1 MIAKLKGLV
10 EGQEDGAALVDVG
23 GVVYRA
29 LCSSRTLAA
38 LPAKG
43 QPMVLETEYLVIQE
57 VPTLVGF
64 GALAE
69 LEAFRLLV
77 TVNGVGPKAALAIL
91 SVHSPDVLFAAIAN
105 GDAKSIQAAKG
116 VGAKAAAR
124 IITDLRDKVGAF
136 AGLGGGVASAA
147 GAVGGAGAAGGAG
160 GTVEGV
166 AARDAVSALTNL
178 GYGQPE
184 AIRAVS
190 ATLQDDPSADV
201 SALIR
206 LALQRLSGS

>member
-10 EGQEDGAALVDVG
+10 EGQEEGAALIDVN
-23 GVVYRA
+23 GVVYRT
-29 LCSSRTLAA
+29 LSSAKTLAA
-38 LPAKG
+38 LPPKG
-43 QPMVLETEYLVIQE
+43 EAVVLETEYLVIQE

-69 LEAFRLLV
+69 LEAFRLLI

-91 SVHSPDVLFAAIAN
+91 SVHAPDMLFAAIAN
-105 GDAKSIQAAKG
+105 GDAKAIQAAKG

-124 IITDLRDKVGAF
+124 IITDLKDKVGAF
-136 AGLGGGVASAA
+136 AGVAT
-147 GAVGGAGAAGGAG
+147 
-160 GTVEGV
+160 GTVPAGIQPTMQGT
-166 AARDAVSALTNL
+166 AAADAVSALTNL

-184 AIRAVS
+184 AAKAV
-190 ATLQDDPSADV
+190 AGVLAADPEAEV

-206 LALQRLSGS
+206 LALKNLSGA

>member
-10 EGQEDGAALVDVG
+10 EGQEETAALIDVN

-29 LCSSRTLAA
+29 LCSSRTLGA
-38 LPAKG
+38 LPVKG
-43 QPMVLETEYLVIQE
+43 QATVLETEYLVIQE
-57 VPTLVGF
+57 VPTLIGF
-64 GALAE
+64 GSLSE

-91 SVHSPDVLFAAIAN
+91 SVHAPETLFAAIAN
-105 GDAKSIQAAKG
+105 GDAKAIQVAKG

-136 AGLGGGVASAA
+136 AGLA
-147 GAVGGAGAAGGAG
+147 GAGAAGAPIVG
-160 GTVEGV
+160 GSASTVEGV
-166 AARDAVSALTNL
+166 AAQDAVSALTNL
-178 GYGQPE
+178 GYNQPE
-184 AIRAVS
+184 AARAV
-190 ATLQDDPSADV
+190 AAVLQDEPQADV

-206 LALQRLSGS
+206 LALKKLSGG

>member
-10 EGQEDGAALVDVG
+10 EGQEDGAALLDVN

-29 LCSSRTLAA
+29 LSSSRTLSA

-43 QPMVLETEYLVIQE
+43 QPAVLETEYLVIQD
-57 VPTLVGF
+57 VPTLIGF
-64 GALAE
+64 GSLAE

-91 SVHSPDVLFAAIAN
+91 SVHAPDALFGAIAN
-105 GDAKSIQAAKG
+105 GDAKAIQVAKG

-136 AGLGGGVASAA
+136 AGLGA
-147 GAVGGAGAAGGAG
+147 GAAGAGAAASHAGA
-160 GTVEGV
+160 TVDGV
-166 AARDAVSALTNL
+166 AAQDAISALTNL

-184 AIRAVS
+184 AARAV
-190 ATLQDDPSADV
+190 AGVIQEDAHADV

-206 LALQRLSGS
+206 LALKKLSGG

>member
-10 EGQEDGAALVDVG
+10 EGQEDGAALLDVN

-29 LCSSRTLAA
+29 LSSSRTLSA

-43 QPMVLETEYLVIQE
+43 QPAVLETEYLVIQD
-57 VPTLVGF
+57 VPTLIGF
-64 GALAE
+64 GSLAE

-91 SVHSPDVLFAAIAN
+91 SVHAPDALFGAIAN
-105 GDAKSIQAAKG
+105 GDAKAIQVAKG

-136 AGLGGGVASAA
+136 AGLGA
-147 GAVGGAGAAGGAG
+147 GAAGAGAAAGHTGA
-160 GTVEGV
+160 TVEGV
-166 AARDAVSALTNL
+166 AAQDAISALTNL

-184 AIRAVS
+184 AARAV
-190 ATLQDDPSADV
+190 AGVIQEDAHADV

-206 LALQRLSGS
+206 LALKKLSGG

>member
-10 EGQEDGAALVDVG
+10 EGQEEGAALIDVN
-23 GVVYRA
+23 GVVYRT
-29 LCSSRTLAA
+29 LSSAKTLAA
-38 LPAKG
+38 LPPKG
-43 QPMVLETEYLVIQE
+43 EAVVLETEYLVIQE

-69 LEAFRLLV
+69 LEAFRLLI

-91 SVHSPDVLFAAIAN
+91 SVHAPDMLFAAIAN
-105 GDAKSIQAAKG
+105 GDAKAIQAAKG

-124 IITDLRDKVGAF
+124 IITDLKDKVGAF
-136 AGLGGGVASAA
+136 AGVAA
-147 GAVGGAGAAGGAG
+147 GSVPAGIQPTMQGTAAA
-160 GTVEGV
+160 
-166 AARDAVSALTNL
+166 DAVSALTNL

-184 AIRAVS
+184 AAKAV
-190 ATLQDDPSADV
+190 AGVLAADPEAEV

-206 LALQRLSGS
+206 LALKNLSGA

>member
-10 EGQEDGAALVDVG
+10 EGQEDSAALIDVN

-29 LCSSRTLAA
+29 LCSSRTLGG

-43 QPMVLETEYLVIQE
+43 QATVLETEYLVIQD
-57 VPTLVGF
+57 VPTLIGF
-64 GALAE
+64 GTLAE

-91 SVHSPDVLFAAIAN
+91 SVHAPDMLFAAIAN
-105 GDAKSIQAAKG
+105 GDAKAIQAAKG

-136 AGLGGGVASAA
+136 AGLAGSTA
-147 GAVGGAGAAGGAG
+147 GAGMPAGATGA
-160 GTVEGV
+160 TPEGV
-166 AARDAVSALTNL
+166 TAQDAVSALTNL

-184 AIRAVS
+184 AARAVAS
-190 ATLQDDPSADV
+190 VLQDEAQADV
-201 SALIR
+201 STLIR
-206 LALQRLSGS
+206 LALKKLSGA

>member
-10 EGQEDGAALVDVG
+10 EGQEESAALIDVH

-29 LCSSRTLAA
+29 LCSTRTLGA

-43 QPMVLETEYLVIQE
+43 QATVLETEYLVIQD
-57 VPTLVGF
+57 VPTLIGF
-64 GALAE
+64 GSLDE

-91 SVHSPDVLFAAIAN
+91 SVHAPDTLFAAIAN
-105 GDAKSIQAAKG
+105 GDAKAIQVAKG

-136 AGLGGGVASAA
+136 AGLASS
-147 GAVGGAGAAGGAG
+147 GTGGAPVAGGSVA
-160 GTVEGV
+160 TMEGIS
-166 AARDAVSALTNL
+166 AQDAVSALTNL
-178 GYGQPE
+178 GYNQPE
-184 AIRAVS
+184 AVRAVT
-190 ATLQDDPSADV
+190 AVLQDEPQADI

-206 LALQRLSGS
+206 LALKKLSVG